1 MELWDQRMDLTEDSW
16 LAYAMGTVL
25 YETAGLSTDQQNMS
39 YERAE
44 ELYGG
49 IRGRV
54 LGNTN
59 PGDGWLYRGRGMAL
73 VTGRR
78 NYEQLQKAV
87 GYPLLEY
94 PDLARNPEVSA
105 QIIFRFV
112 FSRTSSLARYLNAEK
127 QDWIGARKVYVWEA
141 HRSAVPIAN
150 EAKRFHECIIAARK
164 R

>member
-1 MELWDQRMDLTEDSW
+1 
-16 LAYAMGTVL
+16 MGSVL
-25 YETAGLSTDQQNMS
+25 YETAGLSMDQQNMS

-44 ELYGG
+44 SLYGG
-49 IRGRV
+49 NRGRA

-78 NYEQLQKAV
+78 NYEQLQNAL

-105 QIIFRFV
+105 QILFRFV
-112 FSRTSSLARYLNAEK
+112 FSRTRMLARYLNGEK
-127 QDWIGARKVYVWEA
+127 QDWIGARKVYVVEP
-141 HRSAVPIAN
+141 HLSAAPIAN
-150 EAKRFHECIIAARK
+150 EAKKFYECIEAARK
-164 R
+164 P